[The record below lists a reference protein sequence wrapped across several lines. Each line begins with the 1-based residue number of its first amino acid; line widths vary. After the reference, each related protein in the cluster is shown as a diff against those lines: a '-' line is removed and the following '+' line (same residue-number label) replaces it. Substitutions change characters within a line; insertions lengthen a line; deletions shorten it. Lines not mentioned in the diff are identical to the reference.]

1 MYSMLALDRQATIT
15 PDAFISRYKSTAL
28 EATVKTVKTTFISSH
43 EEGNEAEVKFNV
55 VFETNAVGTIQQDN
69 TMILRRE
76 DNRWGVLWNPGL
88 ILSQMSGG
96 GTARF
101 YPLASARADIYD
113 RKGRSLT
120 APQKQIIVEVVPVEM
135 KNESAV
141 LSGLAR
147 VFNQQPGVINSI
159 GNAVH
164 FLGFGFSNGGYEK
177 LENYKREDLDGKE
190 ICRGETQWSWCM
202 DNHENIYE
210 MPAKKPVRVMP
221 AGAKTSR
228 STISR

>member
-1 MYSMLALDRQATIT
+1 MKAFKMKRLPFLMTLVLLLAAGCSAFSGDSSTPTPEPSPTPVVFAEETARAFLKAWAEGDYNAMYSMLALDRQATVT

-135 KNESAV
+135 SASASCARAESRRGSPRPVPQPAQPRPPS
-141 LSGLAR
+141 SGR
-147 VFNQQPGVINSI
+147 RRI
-159 GNAVH
+159 
-164 FLGFGFSNGGYEK
+164 
-177 LENYKREDLDGKE
+177 
-190 ICRGETQWSWCM
+190 
-202 DNHENIYE
+202 
-210 MPAKKPVRVMP
+210 
-221 AGAKTSR
+221 
-228 STISR
+228 